1 VLIVQVIA
9 MLPQRRGFILKVIVS
24 EYITSGAPIASD
36 NIARGCDLG
45 VSPATIRHE
54 MARLEE
60 EGYITRPHVSAGGV
74 PSDKGYR
81 YYVEYLIREAK
92 LSNEEQHS
100 IQQVFHQV
108 DQEMEGWARLAA
120 AFLSQ
125 RLKSIAL
132 VTLPRSPMYH
142 FRHLHLVALQEFHV
156 LFVLVFQEG
165 KVRQR
170 LLTLEQVVSQEELNV
185 LANRL
190 NELYEGLSCSQINEK
205 EIEASPFE
213 ARVIEA
219 ILQTMQAED
228 ENQYDQFYLDGWRH
242 LLGQPEF
249 MKGEKT
255 LGLVEALEEGSLLN
269 SLLESL
275 GSESRVK
282 VIIGNENRSEALQEY
297 SVILSNYGDRAKGAI
312 GVIGPTRLPYYQ
324 AIPTVDYLS
333 SIMSRVLNKLFA

>member
-1 VLIVQVIA
+1 
-9 MLPQRRGFILKVIVS
+9 MLPERRGFILKIIVG
-24 EYITSGAPIASD
+24 EYIASGAPIASE
-36 NIARGCDLG
+36 NIARGYTLG
-45 VSPATIRHE
+45 ISPATIRHE

-60 EGYITRPHVSAGGV
+60 EGYISRPHVSAGGV

-92 LSNEEQHS
+92 LSNEEQSS
-100 IQQVFHQV
+100 IQQLFHQV
-108 DQEMEGWARLAA
+108 EQEMEGWARLAA

-132 VTLPRSPMYH
+132 VTLPRSPVSH
-142 FRHLHLVALQEFHV
+142 FRHLHLVALQELHV
-156 LFVLVFQEG
+156 LFVLLFQEG
-165 KVRQR
+165 KVKQR
-170 LLTLEQVVSQEELNV
+170 LLSLEQIVSQEELNV

-190 NELYEGLSCSQINEK
+190 NDVCEGLSYSQIGDLEL
-205 EIEASPFE
+205 EVSPLE
-213 ARVIEA
+213 ARVMEV
-219 ILQTMQAED
+219 ILQTMQTED
-228 ENQYDQFYLDGWRH
+228 EQQYDQFYLDGWRH
-242 LLGQPEF
+242 LLSQPEF

-269 SLLESL
+269 SLLDSL
-275 GSESRVK
+275 GSESKVK
-282 VIIGNENRSEALQEY
+282 VIIGNENMSEALQEY

-333 SIMSRVLNKLFA
+333 SIMSRVLNELFA

>member
-1 VLIVQVIA
+1 
-9 MLPQRRGFILKVIVS
+9 
-24 EYITSGAPIASD
+24 
-36 NIARGCDLG
+36 
-45 VSPATIRHE
+45 

-60 EGYITRPHVSAGGV
+60 EGYISRPHVSAGGV

-81 YYVEYLIREAK
+81 YYVEYLIREAT
-92 LSNEEQHS
+92 LSDEEQSS
-100 IQQVFHQV
+100 IQHLFHQV
-108 DQEMEGWARLAA
+108 EQEMEEWARLAA

-132 VTLPRSPMYH
+132 VTLPRSPVCH

-165 KVRQR
+165 KVKQR
-170 LLTLEQVVSQEELNV
+170 LFTMDQAVSQEELNV

-190 NELYEGLSCSQINEK
+190 NEVCEGLSYSQIGNM
-205 EIEASPFE
+205 EIEVSPLE

-219 ILQTMQAED
+219 VLQTMQAED
-228 ENQYDQFYLDGWRH
+228 QQEYDQFYLDGWRH
-242 LLGQPEF
+242 LLSQPEF

-255 LGLVEALEEGSLLN
+255 LGLVEALEEGSLLSN
-269 SLLESL
+269 LLDSL
-275 GSESRVK
+275 GSESKVK

-297 SVILSNYGDRAKGAI
+297 SVILSSYGKRAKGAI
-312 GVIGPTRLPYYQ
+312 GVLGPTRLPYYQ

-333 SIMSRVLNKLFA
+333 SIMGRVLNELFA

>member
-1 VLIVQVIA
+1 
-9 MLPQRRGFILKVIVS
+9 MLPERRGFILKIIVS
-24 EYITSGAPIASD
+24 EYITSGAPIGSE
-36 NIARGCDLG
+36 NIARGYGLG
-45 VSPATIRHE
+45 ISSATIRHE

-60 EGYITRPHVSAGGV
+60 EGYINRPHVSAGGI
-74 PSDKGYR
+74 PSDRGYR

-92 LSNEEQHS
+92 LSNEEQSS
-100 IQQVFHQV
+100 IQQLFHNAE
-108 DQEMEGWARLAA
+108 QEMEEWARLAA

-132 VTLPRSPMYH
+132 VTMPRSPVSH
-142 FRHLHLVALQEFHV
+142 FRHLHLVALQEFNV
-156 LFVLVFQEG
+156 LFVLVLQEG
-165 KVRQR
+165 KVKQR
-170 LLTLEQVVSQEELNV
+170 LLTVEQAVTQEELNN

-190 NELYEGLSCSQINEK
+190 NELCEGLSYSQIGALEV
-205 EIEASPFE
+205 EVSPLE
-213 ARVIEA
+213 ARVLEVL
-219 ILQTMQAED
+219 LQTMQSAD
-228 ENQYDQFYLDGWRH
+228 EQKYDQFYLDGWRH
-242 LLGQPEF
+242 LLSQPEF

-269 SLLESL
+269 NLLDSLE
-275 GSESRVK
+275 SESRVK

-333 SIMSRVLNKLFA
+333 SIMSRVLNELFA